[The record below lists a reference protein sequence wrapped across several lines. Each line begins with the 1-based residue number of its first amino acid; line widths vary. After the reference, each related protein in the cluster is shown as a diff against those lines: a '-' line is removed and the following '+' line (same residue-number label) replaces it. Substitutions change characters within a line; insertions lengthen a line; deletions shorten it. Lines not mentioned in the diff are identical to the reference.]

1 MLKFLKV
8 AMTAWVLFVVA
19 SIALGGGE
27 KIRSIGEDTGSVI
40 QKVIDMAADKADSLK
55 DEAVAVKEKI
65 DKWTGTKKEFAA
77 KKA

>member
-1 MLKFLKV
+1 MIQFLKV
-8 AMTAWVLFVVA
+8 AMMAWVLFIVA

-27 KIRSIGEDTGSVI
+27 KIRSFGEDTGSVI
-40 QKVIDMAADKADSLK
+40 EKIIDLAADKADSLK

-65 DKWTGTKKEFAA
+65 DKWTGAKKELAE